1 MKTLGTIISKAAAFL
16 AVFTILCGV
25 IYPLAV
31 TGAAQ
36 ALFSS
41 QAEGSIIEIDG
52 HKYGSKL
59 LAQQFTEDQYLWGR
73 PMNVNIDTF
82 VGDNG
87 EPLFYAGPSNKTP
100 AGEELAAVI
109 AERTAALQAAHPQN
123 GREPVPIDLVTCSG
137 SGLDPHI
144 SVAAADYQIDRIA
157 KARGLDPSQVRQI
170 VLKYTNT
177 KGLGIL
183 GEETVNVLAVNLA
196 LDGLLN

>member
-1 MKTLGTIISKAAAFL
+1 MKTLGAIISKAAAFL

-73 PMNVNIDTF
+73 PMNVDIDTF

-123 GREPVPIDLVTCSG
+123 GRKPVPIDLVTCSG